1 MQQKIIVCGGRNYD
15 DRDQLFRILDAAHL
29 MNPII
34 LLIHGD
40 ASGADTLAK
49 EWALKNDVFCQA
61 YPADWEGL
69 GRRAGP
75 IRNQQMLSEGKPHLV
90 VAFPGGKGTADMIK
104 RAEIAGVP
112 VARVKR
118 RTAAM
123 DAIEAR

>member
-49 EWALKNDVFCQA
+49 ERYYGANA
-61 YPADWEGL
+61 
-69 GRRAGP
+69 
-75 IRNQQMLSEGKPHLV
+75 
-90 VAFPGGKGTADMIK
+90 T
-104 RAEIAGVP
+104 GV
-112 VARVKR
+112 RK
-118 RTAAM
+118 
-123 DAIEAR
+123 